1 MRLPF
6 QRTLTP
12 ALTST
17 EARRI
22 SNDHLLG
29 WIGVPVI
36 VILSAILRFANLE
49 SIGLANHYYTAAV
62 TSMLQSGHNFFFV
75 AAEPGGSVSV
85 DKPPLGLWIQ
95 AIFAYF
101 LGVSGFSVVLP
112 EILAG
117 IFSVIVLYHLVRR
130 SFGTMAGLLAALV
143 LAITPIV
150 IATDR
155 NNTMDSTLILTLL
168 LAAWAFIK
176 ATETKKIGYLL
187 LGAALVGIGFNIKM
201 LEAFLPLPAFY
212 ALYLLG
218 SKEKIWNKLWKLGVA
233 SVLLLVISFSWAAAV
248 DLTPASQRPY
258 VGSSGNNTEMSLIFG
273 YNGVNRLLGMG
284 GGPSNGFA
292 KGRRARSKPG
302 AERSISSTRFQRDE

>member
-12 ALTST
+12 ALAST

-36 VILSAILRFANLE
+36 VILSAILRFANLKFNRACQ
-49 SIGLANHYYTAAV
+49 SLLHRRGNQHAPIRAQLFLRRGGTGRIGQRGQAAV
-62 TSMLQSGHNFFFV
+62 GFV
-75 AAEPGGSVSV
+75 DSSHLRLLFGRQR
-85 DKPPLGLWIQ
+85 I
-95 AIFAYF
+95 
-101 LGVSGFSVVLP
+101 SVVLP

-233 SVLLLVISFSWAAAV
+233 SVLLLVISFSWATAV
-248 DLTPASQRPY
+248 DLTRESTAICGQQR
-258 VGSSGNNTEMSLIFG
+258 
-273 YNGVNRLLGMG
+273 
-284 GGPSNGFA
+284 
-292 KGRRARSKPG
+292 
-302 AERSISSTRFQRDE
+302 QQHRDEFDLWI

>member
-6 QRTLTP
+6 QRTLSPTI
-12 ALTST
+12 AST

-22 SNDHLLG
+22 SSERLLG
-29 WIGVPVI
+29 WIGLPVI
-36 VILSAILRFANLE
+36 IILAAVLRFANLNA
-49 SIGLANHYYTAAV
+49 IGLANHYYTAAV
-62 TSMLQSGHNFFFV
+62 TSMLQSWHNFFFV

-95 AIFAYF
+95 TISAYF
-101 LGVSGFSVVLP
+101 FGVSGFSVVLP

-117 IFSVIVLYHLVRR
+117 ILSVIVLYHLVRR
-130 SFGTMAGLLAALV
+130 SFGTVAGLLAALA

-150 IATDR
+150 VATDR

-176 ATETKKIGYLL
+176 ATETSKLRYLL

-212 ALYLLG
+212 ALYFLG
-218 SKEKIWNKLWKLGVA
+218 SKEKLWNKFWKLGVA
-233 SVLLLVISFSWAAAV
+233 SILLLVISFSWAVAV
-248 DLTPASQRPY
+248 
-258 VGSSGNNTEMSLIFG
+258 I
-273 YNGVNRLLGMG
+273 
-284 GGPSNGFA
+284 
-292 KGRRARSKPG
+292 
-302 AERSISSTRFQRDE
+302 